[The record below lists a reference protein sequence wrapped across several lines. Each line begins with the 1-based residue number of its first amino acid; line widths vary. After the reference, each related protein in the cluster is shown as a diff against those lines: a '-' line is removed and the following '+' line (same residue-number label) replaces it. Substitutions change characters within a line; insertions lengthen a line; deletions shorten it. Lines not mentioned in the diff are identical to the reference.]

1 MRHEGK
7 PPARASNGGAGYA
20 GSHTVVER
28 MIAMAG
34 RPQRGAFPSCGPGSG
49 RREVLSESRKRKIR
63 VSGSMQY
70 FVTPVYWS
78 IPGDDD
84 SRSTGQYFLRLP
96 S

>member
-1 MRHEGK
+1 MRYEGK

-20 GSHTVVER
+20 GSYTVVEGDGWAA
-28 MIAMAG
+28 AMG
-34 RPQRGAFPSCGPGSG
+34 GVSFLRPGK
-49 RREVLSESRKRKIR
+49 L
-63 VSGSMQY
+63 QY

-78 IPGDDD
+78 IPGDND